1 MSTRRVQPQ
10 GRGLPRRLA
19 EALDGLALAYRAEHN
34 LRWQVFLATLAVT
47 AGFLLGLDRTGWLWL
62 LTSVF
67 LVLGAETV
75 NSAVEAAVD
84 LASPQVQPLAR
95 YAKHVAAGA
104 VLMAVAQSLAVAGL
118 VLLPRLLPSLPEWP
132 ARLLGRPAVAAVVLA
147 AVGVSL
153 AGALGLLWPWAGP
166 RNGKDERRKP

>member
-1 MSTRRVQPQ
+1 MKARRVPPR
-10 GRGLPRRLA
+10 GRAFPRRLA
-19 EALDGLALAYRAEHN
+19 EALDGLAQAYRGEHN
-34 LRWQVFLATLAVT
+34 LRWQVFLAALAIT

-67 LVLGAETV
+67 LVLGAEV
-75 NSAVEAAVD
+75 MNSAVEAAVD

-104 VLMAVAQSLAVAGL
+104 VLMAAAQSLAVAGL
-118 VLLPRLLPSLPEWP
+118 VLLPRLLPSLPQWP
-132 ARLLGRPAVAAVVLA
+132 ARVLGNPVVSLLLLA
-147 AVGVSL
+147 AMGVSL

-166 RNGKDERRKP
+166 RNGKDEGRKP